1 MMTLKNKLFHGL
13 LWTFADTFLVKGITF
28 CVGIYLARLLGPQE
42 FGLLGMISVFVAIG
56 TSLVESGLSS
66 SIIRTSKPDNTDFST
81 VFYAN
86 IVLSIL
92 VYFIIFISAP
102 LISEFFEQV
111 VLINVIRLF
120 CVCFIITALSSV
132 QLAILNKKMLFKKI
146 TNYNLPS
153 TIIGSI
159 VGLCLAFNNYGV
171 YSLIWMHIVN
181 KTVFSILLWLNSDW
195 KPTLF
200 FSIPK
205 FKYHYYYG
213 YKLLF
218 AGLLNKFY
226 LNLYNIII
234 GKYYSVQTIGYYER
248 SSNFSQYSSDV
259 LTGIIKKITF
269 PLLSEIKEDK
279 IRVSKVYMKILRL
292 AFFVSA
298 PIMLGLAAISKPL
311 FLFFLGKEWLPS
323 VVFFQIL
330 CVSSVLYPLHSLNL
344 NILKVYGRSDLFLK
358 LEIYKKIITTFF
370 IVAFFQFGILGL
382 IWSGVASSI
391 ISLLINTKYSGEIIN
406 YNTKSQLYDMIPTF
420 LITLITFILMSSSV
434 FLLNEWSL
442 ISQIIIPSIL
452 GIIFYFGINLIFKVD
467 ALLYII
473 SFFKEYKK

>member
-1 MMTLKNKLFHGL
+1 MTLKNKLFHGM
-13 LWTFADTFLVKGITF
+13 LWTFAETFLVKGITF

-86 IVLSIL
+86 IVLSML

-102 LISEFFEQV
+102 LISEFFEQE

-120 CVCFIITALSSV
+120 CICFMITAFSSV

-181 KTVFSILLWLNSDW
+181 KTVLSILLWLNSDW

-205 FKYHYYYG
+205 FKYHYSYG
-213 YKLLF
+213 YKLLIS
-218 AGLLNKFY
+218 GLLNKFY
-226 LNLYNIII
+226 LNLYNVII

-279 IRVSKVYMKILRL
+279 KRVSIVYMKILRL

-311 FLFFLGKEWLPS
+311 FLLFLGKEWLPS

-406 YNTKSQLYDMIPTF
+406 YNTKSQLYDMLPTF

-452 GIIFYFGINLIFKVD
+452 GIIIYSALNLIFKVD
-467 ALLYII
+467 ALIYII